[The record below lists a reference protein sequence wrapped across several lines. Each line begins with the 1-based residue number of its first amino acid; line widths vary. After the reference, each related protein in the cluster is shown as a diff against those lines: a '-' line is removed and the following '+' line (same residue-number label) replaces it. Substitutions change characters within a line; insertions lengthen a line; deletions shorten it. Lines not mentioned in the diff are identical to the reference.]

1 MEETEV
7 KWNLKALRSLTP
19 DQMKHMTEAELD
31 SAIEFM
37 RKSNRQALT
46 RLRKA
51 PLGKYSPSSYSAK
64 TLGDFLT
71 GSVEKEISKYRKLLI
86 AKRHVLTELIQW
98 RSQKTATAT
107 GWKKLREETAER
119 LGLST
124 KRKKKER
131 KGKKYYSRKFEKKFW
146 EAYEKFNELHPTEAY
161 NKGSPVV
168 QEIIAGIIAD
178 NVDMEID
185 DIIKEAER
193 QLNEYQK
200 ARSKSWSKNVSDLFD
215 N

>member
-1 MEETEV
+1 M
-7 KWNLKALRSLTP
+7 KWTLDKLRTLTP
-19 DQMKHMTEAELD
+19 DQMKNMTESDLD

-64 TLGDFLT
+64 TLGDFLS
-71 GSVEKEISKYRKLLI
+71 GSVEKEIAKYRKLLI

-98 RSQKTATAT
+98 RGQRTSTAS
-107 GWKKLREETAER
+107 GWKKLREETATR
-119 LGLST
+119 LGLSIE
-124 KRKKKER
+124 RKKKDR

-146 EAYEKFNELHPTEAY
+146 KAYEMFNEEHPTEAY
-161 NKGSPVV
+161 NRGSPVI
-168 QEIIAGIIAD
+168 QEIIAGILAD
-178 NVDMEID
+178 NVDMDID
-185 DIIKEAER
+185 EIIKEAER
-193 QLNEYQK
+193 QLNEYTK
-200 ARSKSWSKNVSDLFD
+200 SRNKSWAKDVSDLFD